1 MIVDKIFL
9 ASFVC
14 LLSFVFLSIIIYN
27 ETYTFFTGLLKTDNF
42 YFLQLKQL
50 SLFLPPFVDNVMLM
64 ITLYGREI
72 FWPIVLILLFIFGG
86 KIGKKTAVIAAISMI
101 LLMPL
106 VSVIKDVI
114 DRPRPNVS
122 GVETFPVS
130 ADTFS
135 FPSGHAT
142 IVSAGLATVS
152 IMFRGNMKRTVLFVG
167 LTFEAALVC
176 FSRIYVGVHYPLDVV
191 GGILLGT
198 GFSFLLVGLTQSF
211 LFKTKFVEN

>member
-1 MIVDKIFL
+1 
-9 ASFVC
+9 
-14 LLSFVFLSIIIYN
+14 
-27 ETYTFFTGLLKTDNF
+27 
-42 YFLQLKQL
+42 
-50 SLFLPPFVDNVMLM
+50 MLM

-72 FWPIVLILLFIFGG
+72 FWPIVLIMLFIFGG

>member
-1 MIVDKIFL
+1 MDKIFL

-27 ETYTFFTGLLKTDNF
+27 ERDTIFTGLLKTDNF
-42 YFLQLKQL
+42 YFLQLNQL
-50 SLFLPPFVDNVMLM
+50 SLFLPNFVDNIMLM

-72 FWPIVLILLFIFGG
+72 FWPIVLIMLFIFGG

-106 VSVIKDVI
+106 VSVIKDVV
-114 DRPRPNVS
+114 DRPRPNIS

-152 IMFRGNMKRTVLFVG
+152 IMFRGNVKRTILFVG
-167 LTFEAALVC
+167 LAFEAALVC

-198 GFSFLLVGLTQSF
+198 GFSFLIVGLTQSF
-211 LFKTKFVEN
+211 VFKTKCVDN

>member
-1 MIVDKIFL
+1 MDKIFL

-27 ETYTFFTGLLKTDNF
+27 ERDTIFTGLLKTDNF
-42 YFLQLKQL
+42 YFLQLNQL
-50 SLFLPPFVDNVMLM
+50 SLFLPNFVDNIMLI

-72 FWPIVLILLFIFGG
+72 FWPIVLIMLFIFGG

-106 VSVIKDVI
+106 VSVIKDVV
-114 DRPRPNVS
+114 DRPRPNIS

-152 IMFRGNMKRTVLFVG
+152 IMFRGNVKRTILFVG
-167 LTFEAALVC
+167 LAFEAALVC

-211 LFKTKFVEN
+211 VFKTK

>member
-1 MIVDKIFL
+1 MDKIFL

-27 ETYTFFTGLLKTDNF
+27 ETYTIFTGLLKTDNF

-50 SLFLPPFVDNVMLM
+50 SLFLPSFVDNIMLM

-72 FWPIVLILLFIFGG
+72 FWPIVLIMLFIFGG

-191 GGILLGT
+191 GGVLLGT

>member
-1 MIVDKIFL
+1 MDKIFL

-27 ETYTFFTGLLKTDNF
+27 ERDTIFTGLLKTDNF

-50 SLFLPPFVDNVMLM
+50 SLFLPSFVDNIMLM

-72 FWPIVLILLFIFGG
+72 FWPIVLIMLFIFGG

-152 IMFRGNMKRTVLFVG
+152 IMFRGNVKRTILFVG

-211 LFKTKFVEN
+211 VFKTKCLDN

>member
-1 MIVDKIFL
+1 MDKIFL

-27 ETYTFFTGLLKTDNF
+27 ERDTIFTGLLKTDNF

-50 SLFLPPFVDNVMLM
+50 SLFLPSFVDNIMLM

-72 FWPIVLILLFIFGG
+72 FWPIVLIMLFIFGG

-114 DRPRPNVS
+114 DRPRPNIS
-122 GVETFPVS
+122 EVETFPVS

-152 IMFRGNMKRTVLFVG
+152 IMFRGNVKRTILFVG

>member
-1 MIVDKIFL
+1 MDKIFL

-27 ETYTFFTGLLKTDNF
+27 ERDTIFTGLLKTDNF
-42 YFLQLKQL
+42 YFLQLNQL
-50 SLFLPPFVDNVMLM
+50 SLFLPNFVDNIMLM

-72 FWPIVLILLFIFGG
+72 FWPIVLIMLFIFGG

-106 VSVIKDVI
+106 VSVIKDVV
-114 DRPRPNVS
+114 DRPRPNIS

-152 IMFRGNMKRTVLFVG
+152 IMFRGNVKRTFLFVG
-167 LTFEAALVC
+167 LAFEAALVC

-211 LFKTKFVEN
+211 VFKTKCVDN

>member
-1 MIVDKIFL
+1 
-9 ASFVC
+9 
-14 LLSFVFLSIIIYN
+14 
-27 ETYTFFTGLLKTDNF
+27 
-42 YFLQLKQL
+42 
-50 SLFLPPFVDNVMLM
+50 MLM

-72 FWPIVLILLFIFGG
+72 FWPIVLIMLFIFGG

-114 DRPRPNVS
+114 DRPRPNIS
-122 GVETFPVS
+122 EVETFPVS

-152 IMFRGNMKRTVLFVG
+152 IMFRGNVKRTILFVG
-167 LTFEAALVC
+167 LAFEAALVC

-198 GFSFLLVGLTQSF
+198 GFSFLIVGLTQSF
-211 LFKTKFVEN
+211 VFKTKCVDN

>member
-1 MIVDKIFL
+1 MDKIFL

-27 ETYTFFTGLLKTDNF
+27 ETYTIFTGLLKTDNF

-50 SLFLPPFVDNVMLM
+50 SLFLPSFVDNIMLM

-72 FWPIVLILLFIFGG
+72 FWPIVLIMLFIFGG
-86 KIGKKTAVIAAISMI
+86 KIGKKTAVIAAISML

-211 LFKTKFVEN
+211 LFKTKFIEN

>member
-1 MIVDKIFL
+1 MDKIFL

-14 LLSFVFLSIIIYN
+14 LLSFLFLSIIIYN
-27 ETYTFFTGLLKTDNF
+27 ETYTIFTGLLKTDNF

-50 SLFLPPFVDNVMLM
+50 SLFLPSFVDNIMLM

-72 FWPIVLILLFIFGG
+72 FWPIVLIMLFIFGG

-152 IMFRGNMKRTVLFVG
+152 IMFRGNVKRTILFVG

-211 LFKTKFVEN
+211 VFKTKCLDN

>member
-1 MIVDKIFL
+1 MDKIFL

-27 ETYTFFTGLLKTDNF
+27 ERDTIFTGLLQTDNF
-42 YFLQLKQL
+42 YFLQLNQL
-50 SLFLPPFVDNVMLM
+50 SLFLPNFVDNIMLM

-72 FWPIVLILLFIFGG
+72 FWPIVLIMLFIFGG

-106 VSVIKDVI
+106 VSVIKDVV
-114 DRPRPNVS
+114 DRPRPNIS

-152 IMFRGNMKRTVLFVG
+152 IMFRGNVKRTILFVG
-167 LTFEAALVC
+167 LAFEAALVC

-198 GFSFLLVGLTQSF
+198 GFSFLIVGLTQSF
-211 LFKTKFVEN
+211 VFKTKCVDN

>member
-1 MIVDKIFL
+1 MDKIFL

-27 ETYTFFTGLLKTDNF
+27 ERDTIFTGLLKTDNF
-42 YFLQLKQL
+42 YFLQLNQL
-50 SLFLPPFVDNVMLM
+50 SLFLPNFVDNIMLM

-72 FWPIVLILLFIFGG
+72 FWPIVLIMLFIFGG

-114 DRPRPNVS
+114 DRPRPNIS
-122 GVETFPVS
+122 EVEIFPVS

-152 IMFRGNMKRTVLFVG
+152 IMFRGNVKRTILFVG
-167 LTFEAALVC
+167 LAFEAALVC

-211 LFKTKFVEN
+211 VFKTKCVDN

>member
-1 MIVDKIFL
+1 MDKIFL

-27 ETYTFFTGLLKTDNF
+27 ETYTIFTGLLKTDNF
-42 YFLQLKQL
+42 YFLQLNQL
-50 SLFLPPFVDNVMLM
+50 SLFLPSFVDNIMLM

-72 FWPIVLILLFIFGG
+72 FWPIVLIMLFIFGG

-152 IMFRGNMKRTVLFVG
+152 IMFRGNMKRTVLYVG

>member
-1 MIVDKIFL
+1 MDKIFL

-27 ETYTFFTGLLKTDNF
+27 ERDTIFTGLLKTDNF
-42 YFLQLKQL
+42 YFLQLNQL
-50 SLFLPPFVDNVMLM
+50 SLFLPNFVDNIMLM

-72 FWPIVLILLFIFGG
+72 FWPIVLIMLFIFGG

-114 DRPRPNVS
+114 DRPRPNIS
-122 GVETFPVS
+122 EVETFPVS

-152 IMFRGNMKRTVLFVG
+152 IMFRGNVKRTILFVG

-211 LFKTKFVEN
+211 VFKTKCLDN

>member
-1 MIVDKIFL
+1 MDKIFL

-27 ETYTFFTGLLKTDNF
+27 ERDTIFTGLLKTDNF
-42 YFLQLKQL
+42 YFLQLNQL
-50 SLFLPPFVDNVMLM
+50 SLFLPNFVDNIMLM

-72 FWPIVLILLFIFGG
+72 FWPIVLIMLFIFGG

-106 VSVIKDVI
+106 VSVIKDVV
-114 DRPRPNVS
+114 DRPRPNIS
-122 GVETFPVS
+122 GVETFAVS

-152 IMFRGNMKRTVLFVG
+152 IMFRGNVKRTFLFVG
-167 LTFEAALVC
+167 LAFEAALVC

-211 LFKTKFVEN
+211 VFKTKCVEN

>member
-1 MIVDKIFL
+1 MDKIFL

-27 ETYTFFTGLLKTDNF
+27 ETYTIFTGLLKTDNF

-50 SLFLPPFVDNVMLM
+50 SLFLPSIVDNIMLM

-72 FWPIVLILLFIFGG
+72 FWPIVLIMLFIFGG

>member
-1 MIVDKIFL
+1 MDKIFL

-27 ETYTFFTGLLKTDNF
+27 ETYTIFTGLLKTDNF

-50 SLFLPPFVDNVMLM
+50 SLFLPSFVDNIMLM

-72 FWPIVLILLFIFGG
+72 FWPIVLIMLFIFGG

-198 GFSFLLVGLTQSF
+198 GFSFLLVG
-211 LFKTKFVEN
+211 

>member
-1 MIVDKIFL
+1 VDKIFL

-27 ETYTFFTGLLKTDNF
+27 ERDTIFTGLLKTDNF
-42 YFLQLKQL
+42 YFLQLNQL
-50 SLFLPPFVDNVMLM
+50 SLFLPNFVDNIMLM

-72 FWPIVLILLFIFGG
+72 FWPIVLIMLFIFGG

>member
-1 MIVDKIFL
+1 MDKIFL

-27 ETYTFFTGLLKTDNF
+27 ETYTIFTGLLKTDNF
-42 YFLQLKQL
+42 YFLQLKHL
-50 SLFLPPFVDNVMLM
+50 SLFLPSFVDNIMLV

-72 FWPIVLILLFIFGG
+72 FWPIVLIMLFIFGG

>member
-1 MIVDKIFL
+1 MDKIFL

-27 ETYTFFTGLLKTDNF
+27 ETYTIFTGLLKTDNF

-50 SLFLPPFVDNVMLM
+50 SLFLPSFVDNIMLM

-72 FWPIVLILLFIFGG
+72 FWPIVLIMLFIFGG

-114 DRPRPNVS
+114 DRPRPNIS
-122 GVETFPVS
+122 EVETFPVS

-152 IMFRGNMKRTVLFVG
+152 IMFRGNVKRTILFVG

-211 LFKTKFVEN
+211 VFKTKCLDN

>member
-1 MIVDKIFL
+1 MDKIFL

-27 ETYTFFTGLLKTDNF
+27 ETYTIFTGLLKTDNF

-50 SLFLPPFVDNVMLM
+50 SLFLPSFVDNIMLM

-72 FWPIVLILLFIFGG
+72 FWPIVLIMLFIFGG

-106 VSVIKDVI
+106 VSVIKDVV
-114 DRPRPNVS
+114 DRPRPNIS

-152 IMFRGNMKRTVLFVG
+152 IMFRGNVKRTILFVG
-167 LTFEAALVC
+167 LAFEAALVC

-198 GFSFLLVGLTQSF
+198 GFSFLIVGLTQSF
-211 LFKTKFVEN
+211 VFKTKCVDN

>member
-1 MIVDKIFL
+1 M
-9 ASFVC
+9 
-14 LLSFVFLSIIIYN
+14 
-27 ETYTFFTGLLKTDNF
+27 
-42 YFLQLKQL
+42 
-50 SLFLPPFVDNVMLM
+50 
-64 ITLYGREI
+64 
-72 FWPIVLILLFIFGG
+72 LFIFGG

-152 IMFRGNMKRTVLFVG
+152 IMFRGNMKRTILLVG
-167 LTFEAALVC
+167 LAFEAALVC

-191 GGILLGT
+191 GGILLGV
-198 GFSFLLVGLTQSF
+198 GSSFLLVGLTQSF

>member
-1 MIVDKIFL
+1 MDKIFL

-14 LLSFVFLSIIIYN
+14 LLSFVFLSFIIYN
-27 ETYTFFTGLLKTDNF
+27 ETYRIFTGLLKTDNF

-50 SLFLPPFVDNVMLM
+50 SLFLPSFVDNVMLM

-72 FWPIVLILLFIFGG
+72 FWPIVLIMLFIFGG

-122 GVETFPVS
+122 EVETFPVS

-191 GGILLGT
+191 GGVLLGT

>member
-1 MIVDKIFL
+1 MDKIFL

-27 ETYTFFTGLLKTDNF
+27 ETYTIFTGLLKTDNS

-50 SLFLPPFVDNVMLM
+50 SLFLPSFVDNIMLM

-72 FWPIVLILLFIFGG
+72 FWPIVLIMLFIFGG

>member
-1 MIVDKIFL
+1 MDKILL

-27 ETYTFFTGLLKTDNF
+27 ETYTIFTGLLKTDNF

-50 SLFLPPFVDNVMLM
+50 SLFLPSFVDNIMLM

-72 FWPIVLILLFIFGG
+72 FWPIVLIMLFIFGG

>member
-1 MIVDKIFL
+1 MGKIFL
-9 ASFVC
+9 ASFVF
-14 LLSFVFLSIIIYN
+14 LLCFTILSVVLYN
-27 ETYTFFTGLLKTDNF
+27 ETYPIFTGLLKTDSF
-42 YFLQLKQL
+42 YFLQFNQL
-50 SLFLPPFVDNVMLM
+50 SLFLPSIVDNIMVM

-72 FWPIVLILLFIFGG
+72 FWPTVLIMLFIFGG
-86 KIGKKTAVIAAISMI
+86 KIGKKTALIAAISMI

-122 GVETFPVS
+122 GIETFPVS

-152 IMFRGNMKRTVLFVG
+152 IMFRGNVKRTILFVA
-167 LTFEAALVC
+167 LAFEAALVC
-176 FSRIYVGVHYPLDVV
+176 FSRIYVGVHYPLDVL

-198 GFSFLLVGLTQSF
+198 GFSFLIVGLTQSF
-211 LFKTKFVEN
+211 VFKTKFIEN

>member
-1 MIVDKIFL
+1 MDKIFL

-27 ETYTFFTGLLKTDNF
+27 ETYTIFTGLLKTDNF

-50 SLFLPPFVDNVMLM
+50 SLFLPSFVDNIMLM

-72 FWPIVLILLFIFGG
+72 FWPIVLIMLFIFGG
-86 KIGKKTAVIAAISMI
+86 KIGKKTAVIAAISML

-167 LTFEAALVC
+167 LTFEATLVC

>member
-1 MIVDKIFL
+1 MDKIFL

-27 ETYTFFTGLLKTDNF
+27 ETYTIFTGLLKTDNF
-42 YFLQLKQL
+42 YFLQLNQF
-50 SLFLPPFVDNVMLM
+50 SLFLPSFVDNIMLM

-72 FWPIVLILLFIFGG
+72 FWPIILIMLFIFGG

-152 IMFRGNMKRTVLFVG
+152 IMFRGNMKRTILLVG
-167 LTFEAALVC
+167 LAFEAALVC

-198 GFSFLLVGLTQSF
+198 GSSFLLVGLTQSF

>member
-1 MIVDKIFL
+1 MDKIFL

-27 ETYTFFTGLLKTDNF
+27 ETYTIFTGLLKTDNF
-42 YFLQLKQL
+42 YFLQLNQL
-50 SLFLPPFVDNVMLM
+50 SLFLPSFVDNIMLM

-72 FWPIVLILLFIFGG
+72 FWPIVLIMLFIFGG

-152 IMFRGNMKRTVLFVG
+152 IMFRGNMKRTVLYVG

-191 GGILLGT
+191 GGVLLGT

>member
-1 MIVDKIFL
+1 VDKIFL

-27 ETYTFFTGLLKTDNF
+27 ETYTIFTGLLKTDNF

-50 SLFLPPFVDNVMLM
+50 SLFLPSFVDNIMLM

-72 FWPIVLILLFIFGG
+72 FWPIVLIMLFIFGG

-198 GFSFLLVGLTQSF
+198 GFSFLLVG
-211 LFKTKFVEN
+211 

>member
-1 MIVDKIFL
+1 
-9 ASFVC
+9 
-14 LLSFVFLSIIIYN
+14 
-27 ETYTFFTGLLKTDNF
+27 
-42 YFLQLKQL
+42 
-50 SLFLPPFVDNVMLM
+50 MLM

-72 FWPIVLILLFIFGG
+72 FWPIVLIMLFIFGG
-86 KIGKKTAVIAAISMI
+86 KIGKKTAVIAAISML

>member
-1 MIVDKIFL
+1 MDKIFL

-27 ETYTFFTGLLKTDNF
+27 ETYTIFTGLLKTDNF
-42 YFLQLKQL
+42 YFLQLKQI
-50 SLFLPPFVDNVMLM
+50 SLFLPSIVDNIMLM

-72 FWPIVLILLFIFGG
+72 FWPIVLIMLFIFGG
-86 KIGKKTAVIAAISMI
+86 KIGKKTAVIAAISML

-167 LTFEAALVC
+167 LTFEATLVC

>member
-1 MIVDKIFL
+1 MDKIFL

-27 ETYTFFTGLLKTDNF
+27 ERDTIFTGLLKTDNF
-42 YFLQLKQL
+42 YFLQLNQL
-50 SLFLPPFVDNVMLM
+50 SLFLPNFVDNIMLM

-72 FWPIVLILLFIFGG
+72 FWPIVLIMLFIFGG

-106 VSVIKDVI
+106 VSVIKDVV
-114 DRPRPNVS
+114 DRPRPNIS

-152 IMFRGNMKRTVLFVG
+152 IMFRGNVKRTFLFVG
-167 LTFEAALVC
+167 LAFEAALVC

-211 LFKTKFVEN
+211 VFKTKCVEN

>member
-1 MIVDKIFL
+1 MDKIFL
-9 ASFVC
+9 AAFVC

-27 ETYTFFTGLLKTDNF
+27 ETYTIFTGLLTTDNF
-42 YFLQLKQL
+42 YFLQLNQL
-50 SLFLPPFVDNVMLM
+50 SLFLPSFVDNIMLM

-72 FWPIVLILLFIFGG
+72 FWPIVLIMLFIFGG

-106 VSVIKDVI
+106 VSVIKEVI

-152 IMFRGNMKRTVLFVG
+152 ILFRGNMKRTILFVG
-167 LTFEAALVC
+167 LAFEAGLVC

-198 GFSFLLVGLTQSF
+198 GFSFLLVGLMQSF

>member
-1 MIVDKIFL
+1 MDKIFL

-27 ETYTFFTGLLKTDNF
+27 ETYTIFTGLLKTDNF

-50 SLFLPPFVDNVMLM
+50 SLFLPSFVDNIMLM

-72 FWPIVLILLFIFGG
+72 FWPIVLIMLFIFGG
-86 KIGKKTAVIAAISMI
+86 KIGKKTAVIAAISML

>member
-1 MIVDKIFL
+1 MDKIFL

-27 ETYTFFTGLLKTDNF
+27 ETYTIFTGLLKTDNF
-42 YFLQLKQL
+42 YFLQLNQL
-50 SLFLPPFVDNVMLM
+50 SLFLPSFVDNIMLM

-72 FWPIVLILLFIFGG
+72 FWPIVLIMLFIFGG

-152 IMFRGNMKRTVLFVG
+152 IMFRGNMKRTVLYVG

-176 FSRIYVGVHYPLDVV
+176 FSRIYVGVHYPLDVA

>member
-1 MIVDKIFL
+1 
-9 ASFVC
+9 

-27 ETYTFFTGLLKTDNF
+27 ERDTIFTGLLKTDNF
-42 YFLQLKQL
+42 YFLQLNQL
-50 SLFLPPFVDNVMLM
+50 SLFLPPFVDDIMLM

-72 FWPIVLILLFIFGG
+72 FWPIVLIMLFIFGG

-152 IMFRGNMKRTVLFVG
+152 IMFRGNMKRTILFVG
-167 LTFEAALVC
+167 LAFEAALVC
-176 FSRIYVGVHYPLDVV
+176 FSRIYVGVHYPLDVI

-198 GFSFLLVGLTQSF
+198 GFSFLLVGFTQSF
-211 LFKTKFVEN
+211 VFKTKFVTN